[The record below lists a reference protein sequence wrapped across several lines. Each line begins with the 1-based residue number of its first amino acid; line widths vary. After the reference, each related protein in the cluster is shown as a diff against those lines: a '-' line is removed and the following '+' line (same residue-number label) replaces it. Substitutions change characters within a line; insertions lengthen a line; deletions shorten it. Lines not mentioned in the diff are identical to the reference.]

1 MIRDYDPARDRAAVR
16 ACFAELQ
23 DVERGLEPAMP
34 SGDAV
39 ADAYLDFM
47 LARCAE
53 WDGAV
58 MVAEEDGA
66 VVGFICVWA
75 RVPPDDPSEVR
86 FSAHVS
92 DLVVLP
98 RFRRRGVGRA
108 LLARGEAYAR
118 ERGAER
124 LRIGVLARNQGA
136 RRLYLDSGFREV
148 FVLLTKAL

>member
-16 ACFAELQ
+16 DCFAELQ

-34 SGDAV
+34 EGAAV

-58 MVAEEDGA
+58 MVAEEDAA

-98 RFRRRGVGRA
+98 AWRGRGIGRT

-118 ERGAER
+118 SRGAER
-124 LRIGVLARNQGA
+124 LRIGVMAKNEGA
-136 RRLYLDSGFREV
+136 RRLYAGSGFREV
-148 FVLLTKAL
+148 YVLLTKAL

>member
-16 ACFAELQ
+16 DCFAELQ

-34 SGDAV
+34 PGAVV

-98 RFRRRGVGRA
+98 AWRGRGIGRA

-118 ERGAER
+118 SRGAER
-124 LRIGVLARNQGA
+124 LRIGVMAKNEGA
-136 RRLYLDSGFREV
+136 RRLYVGSGFREV
-148 FVLLTKAL
+148 YVLLTKVL